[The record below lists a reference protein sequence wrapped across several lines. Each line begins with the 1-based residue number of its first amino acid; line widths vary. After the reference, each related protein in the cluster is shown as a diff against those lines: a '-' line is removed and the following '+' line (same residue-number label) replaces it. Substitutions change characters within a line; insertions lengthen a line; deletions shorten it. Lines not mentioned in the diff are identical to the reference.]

1 MKNYKLILENWRG
14 FLMEERVSHSVSR
27 EEILSALADDVSNYG
42 EHDAALDEES
52 LEEVKMSGKK
62 IAEAIIAKSNGLFR
76 YGGSKKSAQR
86 IQRVDPD
93 KDVPAEQI
101 LKCIED
107 AGLIVEQVI
116 SPGASDSRS
125 SKYNT
130 FVVKPATKEEALG
143 AFIVFGQGKNEGQKY
158 EDQVIGGLRSS
169 RKGKSEPTELY
180 KLILSA
186 FNIRPEQL
194 IKIEKGSD
202 KRVRRPVT
210 DEINDV
216 GAMISDINIIYQ
228 TDAGEQ
234 KQFFISLKNENGA
247 TFANS
252 GYGTG
257 FDVFEENGEYV
268 VKPGSHELDGFIV
281 GALGVDKEK
290 AAEGLTAYAQG
301 RSQEGDVK
309 TMKEV
314 DSTAL
319 DPEKIKRYL
328 ASAYGYGYWYV
339 RPKRKGGFTIY
350 NLTDEQDAI
359 DNVGE
364 VEKVSVRY
372 PYYQIGLNKQGKKV
386 GSKSKQISVRIETT
400 KAIFLVEVRNSQG
413 KIRPNEVK
421 IKILK
426 TKTKQNPS

>member
-1 MKNYKLILENWRG
+1 MKDIKLIMENWRS
-14 FLMEERVSHSVSR
+14 FLTEEKVSHSIPRV
-27 EEILSALADDVSNYG
+27 EILSALADDVSNYG
-42 EHDAALDEES
+42 EHDAALNEES
-52 LEEVKMSGKK
+52 LEEEKMSGKK
-62 IAEAIIAKSNGLFR
+62 IAEAIIAKSNGLLR

-93 KDVPAEQI
+93 KEVPAEQI
-101 LKCIED
+101 LKFIED
-107 AGLIVEQVI
+107 AGLAVEQVI
-116 SPGASDSRS
+116 SPGTSDSKS

-130 FVVKPATKEEALG
+130 FVVKPATQEEALG
-143 AFIVFGQGKNEGQKY
+143 AFVVFGHGQNEGQKY
-158 EDQVIGGLRSS
+158 EDRVIGDLKSS
-169 RKGKSEPTELY
+169 KEGKSEPTELY
-180 KLILSA
+180 KLILKA

-194 IKIEKGSD
+194 VDIQKGSD

-234 KQFFISLKNENGA
+234 KQFFVSLKNENGA

-268 VKPGSHELDGFIV
+268 VKPGSHELDGFVV
-281 GALGVDKEK
+281 GALGIDKEK

-301 RSQEGDVK
+301 KSQEGDVK
-309 TMKEV
+309 SWEEI
-314 DSTAL
+314 DSAAL

-328 ASAYGYGYWYV
+328 ASAYGYGYWYI
-339 RPKRKGGFTIY
+339 RPRRKGGFTMY
-350 NLTDEQDAI
+350 NLADEKSAI

-364 VEKVSVRY
+364 IEKVSVRY
-372 PYYQIGLNKQGKKV
+372 PYYKVGLNKKGKQV

-426 TKTKQNPS
+426 TKT